1 MGVKL
6 LDKKILSV
14 LAVIVIAILG
24 GIFGTGA
31 ISDNNST
38 DTVNNT
44 TNVTVIE
51 SGEYVTAP
59 EVAAYIK
66 EYHKL
71 PGNYITKKEA
81 QSLGWQ
87 GGPLKSYAPGK
98 SIGGD
103 VFTNRQGILPHSDK
117 KYIECDIDANGT
129 SRGPKRI
136 VYSTEDYKVYYTDD
150 HYNTFT
156 EI

>member
-1 MGVKL
+1 MNV
-6 LDKKILSV
+6 LDKKLLSSILIIV
-14 LAVIVIAILG
+14 LALIGTLFSA
-24 GIFGTGA
+24 GIMA
-31 ISDNNST
+31 DDPN
-38 DTVNNT
+38 DVNA
-44 TNVTVIE
+44 TNGSVHVSE
-51 SGEYVTAP
+51 DGRYVTAP

-66 EYHKL
+66 QYHKL
-71 PGNYITKKEA
+71 PSNYITKKEA

-103 VFTNRQGILPHSDK
+103 VFTNRQGILPAIGS

-129 SRGPKRI
+129 SRGAKRI
-136 VYSTEDYKVYYTDD
+136 VYSAEDYRVYYTDN
-150 HYNTFT
+150 HYESFK